1 MISCK
6 SENMITTKKSH
17 FQAPDRTILSE
28 GFLGCED
35 HSGLQANVFAHLVTG
50 FRFWKTVK

>member
-35 HSGLQANVFAHLVTG
+35 HSGLQANVFAHLVTV
-50 FRFWKTVK
+50 FRF